1 MLISDDRRPGAGWR
15 KSSYSGGNEG
25 GSNCVEVTGA
35 DGLVGV
41 RDSKNPQ
48 DGPLLF
54 GAPRWR
60 AFISEMKAGRG

>member
-1 MLISDDRRPGAGWR
+1 MLISDDHRPGAGWR

-25 GSNCVEVTGA
+25 GSNCVEVAGS

-48 DGPLLF
+48 DGALVF
-54 GAPRWR
+54 GAAQWR
-60 AFISEMKAGRG
+60 AFIGGLKAARG

>member
-1 MLISDDRRPGAGWR
+1 MLISDDRRAGAGWR

-35 DGLVGV
+35 GGLVGV
-41 RDSKNPQ
+41 RDSKNRQ

-54 GAPRWR
+54 GAAQWR
-60 AFISEMKAGRG
+60 AFIGELKTDRG

>member
-1 MLISDDRRPGAGWR
+1 MLISDDRRVGAGWR

-35 DGLVGV
+35 GGLVGV
-41 RDSKNPQ
+41 RDSKNRQ

-54 GAPRWR
+54 GAARWR
-60 AFISEMKAGRG
+60 SFIGELKTDRG